1 VRRTAGVWWALVRA
15 TWGEQLS
22 RKPFVVLCLIY
33 AVAETIGAVQAHE
46 LADPTLLLTV
56 LLGAGSIGRD
66 LTSGVLPLLFTRP
79 LTRAT
84 YVLAKW
90 LAVSSVAAIG
100 GLLALVI
107 QALLLSHRG
116 FGPAGSAI
124 GAALFGA
131 VSTAAG
137 IAAVLVFLSTLVS
150 GFGDLG
156 LWMILRLAGFLAGRW
171 LGPRFTEEWGA
182 LVTPSLSWET
192 LSGWD
197 AGAWFRLVSY
207 LSTVTLFLC
216 LAVVVANHKEVSYAT
231 G

>member
-22 RKPFVVLCLIY
+22 RRPFVALCLVY
-33 AVAETIGAVQAHE
+33 AVAETIGALQTHE
-46 LADPTLLLTV
+46 LADPTLFLTV

-84 YVLAKW
+84 YVLSKW

-100 GLLALVI
+100 GVLALVI
-107 QALLLSHRG
+107 QASLLAYRG
-116 FGPAGSAI
+116 FAPAASAI
-124 GAALFGA
+124 GAAVFA
-131 VSTAAG
+131 SVATAAG
-137 IAAVLVFLSTLVS
+137 LAAVLVFLSTLVS

-156 LWMILRLAGFLAGRW
+156 LWMILRLAGFLVGRRV
-171 LGPRFTEEWGA
+171 GPRFAEEWGA
-182 LVTPSLSWET
+182 LLTPSLSWET

-207 LSTVTLFLC
+207 LSTVTLLLC
-216 LAVVVANHKEVSYAT
+216 LAVVSANRKEVSYAS